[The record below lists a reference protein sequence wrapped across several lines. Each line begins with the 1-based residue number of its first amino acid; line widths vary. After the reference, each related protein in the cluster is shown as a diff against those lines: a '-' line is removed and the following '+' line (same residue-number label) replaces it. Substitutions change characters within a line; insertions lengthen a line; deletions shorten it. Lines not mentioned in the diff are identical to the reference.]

1 MPPGQPTNPD
11 SVPMGQKIA
20 YGVGMLANNL
30 QAAALPAMVVILN
43 LGLKMNPYWVGLAT
57 MLPRLVDAVSDPA
70 IGYLSDRSKTRWG
83 RRRPFMFCGA
93 IGAGI
98 MFALMWQ
105 IPSGYSDTVY
115 FWYFFAAFAVY
126 FITYTSYSTP
136 FVALG
141 FELSSDYHERTR
153 LQAIANSMGQIP
165 WIAVPWFYSLM
176 ASSLFT
182 DKVHGARVLAIW
194 VGGAICLFGVIPAIF
209 CREKISTKNETAES
223 ISLTSLLQNI
233 SLAFQCRPFLILC
246 VATFLVFNG
255 YQLGSSFTL
264 YVLIYHMYQG
274 QDAGAGELFGVYG
287 TATAGFALLAIR
299 ASTLLSRDVG
309 KRAAIQLM
317 LGVSTVG
324 YALKWFSYATNDPVW
339 LIVSSPFIACGIGTL
354 FTLMASMIADVCD
367 YDQLNTGQ
375 RREGMLG
382 AIYWWMVKLGNA
394 ISAFL
399 FGILL
404 NYSGFDVELE
414 SQSTT
419 TLRLLQILDVGVPIL
434 STIAAIAL
442 LSGYRI
448 TESYA
453 REIREELS
461 QSNGQEGS

>member
-1 MPPGQPTNPD
+1 
-11 SVPMGQKIA
+11 MGQKIA

-57 MLPRLVDAVSDPA
+57 MLPRLVDAITDPA
-70 IGYLSDRSKTRWG
+70 IGYLSDSSNTRWG

-93 IGAGI
+93 ISAGI
-98 MFALMWQ
+98 LFALMWQ
-105 IPSGYSDTVY
+105 VPAGYSDTAY
-115 FWYFFAAFAVY
+115 FWYFFLAFAIY

-153 LQAIANSMGQIP
+153 LQAIANSMGQLP

-194 VGGAICLFGVIPAIF
+194 VGGAICLFGLVPAIF
-209 CREKISTKNETAES
+209 CRERISPNTKPAEA
-223 ISLTSLLQNI
+223 ISLTSLIKNI

-264 YVLIYHMYQG
+264 YVLIYHMFEG
-274 QDAGAGELFGVYG
+274 QDAGAGELFGLYG

-299 ASTLLSRDVG
+299 LSTLLSRDIG
-309 KRAAIQLM
+309 KRPAIQVM
-317 LGVSTVG
+317 LGVSTLG
-324 YALKWFSYATNDPVW
+324 YALKWFSYSKNDPIW
-339 LIVSSPFIACGIGTL
+339 LIVSCPFIACGIGTL

-367 YDQLNTGQ
+367 YDQLRTGQ

-404 NYSGFDVELE
+404 NYSEFDVELE
-414 SQSTT
+414 AQSTN
-419 TLRLLQILDVGVPIL
+419 TLGLLQVMDVGIPIL
-434 STIAAIAL
+434 STGAAIFL

-453 REIREELS
+453 EEIRAELS
-461 QSNGQEGS
+461 NSNPPESPETS